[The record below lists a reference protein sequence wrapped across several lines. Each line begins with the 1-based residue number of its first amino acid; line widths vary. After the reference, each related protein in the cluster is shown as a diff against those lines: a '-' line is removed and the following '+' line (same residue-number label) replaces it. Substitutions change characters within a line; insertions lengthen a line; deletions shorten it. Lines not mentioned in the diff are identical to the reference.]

1 MAQLL
6 FLLCKIQF
14 LAVFAVLHNGLLL
27 MLSFSR
33 TNLGN
38 WSFRH
43 QLHCS
48 MLLLWIIFYIF
59 FQIRNV
65 TCNYVRLNEI
75 RPISVKKVDK
85 EWVPSIQHNAKCYNN
100 VTNKFMFNY
109 NNEQCMHFSL
119 IFKIFLIIWNTGVYK
134 NSHNFGIHKPNQ
146 VLRKLKY

>member
-65 TCNYVRLNEI
+65 TCNYVRLNEN
-75 RPISVKKVDK
+75 RPITVKKLTK
-85 EWVPSIQHNAKCYNN
+85 NGSLGSNIMQN
-100 VTNKFMFNY
+100 VTIMSPTNSCSTTTMSNA
-109 NNEQCMHFSL
+109 C
-119 IFKIFLIIWNTGVYK
+119 IFLLFSKYFL
-134 NSHNFGIHKPNQ
+134 SYGILECKRIHITLGFTNQ
-146 VLRKLKY
+146 IKCLEN